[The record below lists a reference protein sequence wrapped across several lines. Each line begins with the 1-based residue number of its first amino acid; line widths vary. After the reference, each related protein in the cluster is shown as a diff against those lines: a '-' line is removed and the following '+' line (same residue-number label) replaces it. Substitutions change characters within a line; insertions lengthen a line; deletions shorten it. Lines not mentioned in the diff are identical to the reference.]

1 MFYFVLHAVYLLHC
15 FGTHLLCFYRS
26 QQAGT
31 DLSYVSGVCCVR
43 GTSRHGQD
51 SDVSRITTRKSN
63 TEVRRRH
70 QCIEIRN
77 IYLIQYLKMRS
88 GLLFRQTTNGQDCCT
103 RNTGSSRVSSLF
115 TSASGT
121 TFQGLIRVV
130 TSDRTCKARVM

>member
-88 GLLFRQTTNGQDCCT
+88 GLLFRQTTNGQDCCAQEYWFE
-103 RNTGSSRVSSLF
+103 SSEQFIYFR
-115 TSASGT
+115 
-121 TFQGLIRVV
+121 IRDYFSRIDKCRHVGP
-130 TSDRTCKARVM
+130 DM